1 MEEITKKSSGFR
13 RPSFDAL
20 KQRASSKID
29 DLKEKM
35 RRSSVSEKLESVAR
49 MGHIDRS
56 FFGENGSGDGDEEE
70 MSATRRTQEGL
81 RDSDPDRAETDF
93 FNGDKYVGDTADGK
107 RHEEREPLGE
117 PELPEELEF
126 GRVHTARLSPDEGWL
141 VYHCTSNLNR
151 GALIVRQLKLPAEPS
166 KATPATFQYFRL

>member
-70 MSATRRTQEGL
+70 LSAPRRTQEGL
-81 RDSDPDRAETDF
+81 LDSEPDRAETDF
-93 FNGDKYVGDTADGK
+93 FNGDKCK
-107 RHEEREPLGE
+107 PRHSPATSRRLR
-117 PELPEELEF
+117 
-126 GRVHTARLSPDEGWL
+126 GRV
-141 VYHCTSNLNR
+141 
-151 GALIVRQLKLPAEPS
+151 
-166 KATPATFQYFRL
+166 